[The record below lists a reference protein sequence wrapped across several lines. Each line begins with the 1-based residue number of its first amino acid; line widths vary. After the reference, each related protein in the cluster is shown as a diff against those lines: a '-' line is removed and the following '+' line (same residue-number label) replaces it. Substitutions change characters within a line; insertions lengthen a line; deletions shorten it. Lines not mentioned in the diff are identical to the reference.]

1 MIPSFPTTVA
11 ERMAEFCEHFEVE
24 PCKLRYSRRATDS
37 ILMTDELLNW
47 HKANG
52 ASLDW
57 ICVGSV
63 TPMMAAYR
71 NEELRRS
78 CERKALRHLTIL
90 EVKALQAVL
99 QAVLDE
105 GLEVE
110 PALELW
116 KSECAKRQE
125 EVAE

>member
-24 PCKLRYSRRATDS
+24 PCKLRYSRRATDD
-37 ILMTDELLNW
+37 ILMTDELLDW
-47 HKANG
+47 HKVNG

-57 ICVGSV
+57 ICIGSV

-71 NEELRRS
+71 NEALQRR
-78 CERKALRHLTIL
+78 CEREALRHLTDI
-90 EVKALQAVL
+90 EVKALRVVL
-99 QAVLDE
+99 QAVLDG
-105 GLEVE
+105 GLEVG